1 MNFFPVTI
9 FHFLPKRIIFIHQ
22 NMVIFQVMIC
32 KTTSTTPSHLYHH
45 SNQKSSHIDSVR
57 RITTI
62 RELNQNNFNYNQ
74 FYNKN
79 NYHFTSKFNHIFIND
94 LQNQIKH
101 TLSPLSII
109 KSKIIPH
116 RQCEAY
122 YNYQRNDS
130 IQFQLQSIF
139 YKK

>member
-1 MNFFPVTI
+1 
-9 FHFLPKRIIFIHQ
+9 
-22 NMVIFQVMIC
+22 MVISSLMIYRIEYNI
-32 KTTSTTPSHLYHH
+32 PYQLYCYT
-45 SNQKSSHIDSVR
+45 NQKMFYIDSVR